1 MKKIFPFFSILIIGT
16 SMLAA
21 CQPTAAPATSTPS
34 PIPTPTEKPA
44 PWQTVAE
51 LPAPPLMKLTGFNDA
66 TFGVSIG
73 DDSQAVYTTDGGA
86 NWQPSKI
93 GAFELFGLDI
103 VDRTVA
109 WTCGNR
115 AVRITIDGARTWQ
128 TGSDFGDAA
137 PNNFRFLS
145 FLDAKTG
152 WAATSTTLAA
162 TSDGAA
168 TWTEPA
174 LPEGMG
180 RIAAITLFAP
190 GSGCLLAQSG
200 ALYCTQDDGK
210 TWNPA
215 GAPPLDN
222 LTIAKMN
229 SPVAAMRFKDS
240 NHGIIIIPAAAGGES
255 QVVAFHTSDGGASW
269 TQETVTTTFGF
280 PVISHDG
287 RILTLFCLPSRIL
300 VLQYNG

>member
-1 MKKIFPFFSILIIGT
+1 MKKIFRIIFILIIGT
-16 SMLAA
+16 NMLAA
-21 CQPTAAPATSTPS
+21 CQPAAEPATSTPS

-44 PWQTVAE
+44 LWQTVAE
-51 LPAPPLMKLTGFNDA
+51 LPAPTLMKLTGFNDA

-86 NWQPSKI
+86 NWQHSKI

-115 AVRITIDGARTWQ
+115 AVRITTDGARTWQ
-128 TGSDFGDAA
+128 AGSDFGDAI
-137 PNNFRFLS
+137 PNNCRFLS

-152 WAATSTTLAA
+152 WVATSTTLAA

-168 TWTEPA
+168 TWTEPS
-174 LPEGMG
+174 LPEGIG
-180 RIAAITLFAP
+180 QIAAISLFAP
-190 GSGCLLAQSG
+190 GRGCLLATSG
-200 ALYCTQDDGK
+200 ALYCTPDDGK
-210 TWNPA
+210 TWNQA
-215 GAPPLDN
+215 GAPPLGD
-222 LTIAKMN
+222 LTIANMN

-240 NHGIIIIPAAAGGES
+240 NHGIIVIPAVAGGVS
-255 QVVAFHTSDGGASW
+255 RVVAFHTSDGGAGW
-269 TQETVTTTFGF
+269 TQETVATTFGF

-287 RILTLFCLPSRIL
+287 RMLTLFCLPNRIL